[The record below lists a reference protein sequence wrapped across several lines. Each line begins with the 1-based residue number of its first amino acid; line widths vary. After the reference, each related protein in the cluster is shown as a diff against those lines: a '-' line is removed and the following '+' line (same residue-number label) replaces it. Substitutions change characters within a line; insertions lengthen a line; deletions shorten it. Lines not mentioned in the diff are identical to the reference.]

1 LHADL
6 DSIKKYSRII
16 SEANTNAVSRTA
28 DSHSIY
34 FIPSNDDEKDEFIH
48 LLFSGL
54 LLRSLSVEEYLEELH
69 QRLLSALV
77 EEKYRDNMNKLSH
90 CSALEASIIAL
101 LHKVLCVLH
110 AKNRIGIKIFL
121 MVLMEGFSN
130 ALEKLL
136 YPMIGSAIERIKAY
150 AERSE
155 QISNR
160 EILGDDDGPVQWSV
174 PMHENGKT
182 VGAITLDNNRICQV
196 LEHLAIIIDASIVD
210 VDRRNKYYNC
220 IPKYCDAMQIVR
232 QKEEFT
238 DDDIINYQN
247 LVDNWFQVWVQL
259 HSDAGCTNYI
269 HLLSSGHLAKEMF
282 KWRNL
287 YRFSQQGFEKINHV
301 FSTFYF
307 RRTNHGGR
315 RHRVAQKSKLLAIGR
330 WLHRRLLWMTGETDK
345 L

>member
-1 LHADL
+1 MHADL

-174 PMHENGKT
+174 PMHENGKI
-182 VGAITLDNNRICQV
+182 VGAITLDYNRIHQV
-196 LEHLAIIIDASIVD
+196 LEHLEIIIDASIVD

-220 IPKYCDAMQIVR
+220 IPKYRDAMQ
-232 QKEEFT
+232 
-238 DDDIINYQN
+238 NC
-247 LVDNWFQVWVQL
+247 
-259 HSDAGCTNYI
+259 A
-269 HLLSSGHLAKEMF
+269 AK
-282 KWRNL
+282 
-287 YRFSQQGFEKINHV
+287 
-301 FSTFYF
+301 
-307 RRTNHGGR
+307 GG
-315 RHRVAQKSKLLAIGR
+315 VY
-330 WLHRRLLWMTGETDK
+330 
-345 L
+345 